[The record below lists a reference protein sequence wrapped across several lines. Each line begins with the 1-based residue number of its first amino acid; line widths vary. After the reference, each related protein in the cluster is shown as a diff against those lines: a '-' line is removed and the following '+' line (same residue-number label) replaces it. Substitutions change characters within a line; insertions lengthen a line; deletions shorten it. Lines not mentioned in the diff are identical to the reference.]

1 MSIAAFIKTSKTG
14 ISAILLFYV
23 IAIVCRITA
32 VYILPSISVDAQQT
46 IWLQLCEGVGPTLGA
61 LAVLLLF
68 KRKLYCSLFG
78 LSWLRS
84 MACIAIPVLLFLVFD
99 RTNGVKASLIFMG
112 CISYA
117 FLEEVGWRGY
127 LTGEFASLSRFKR
140 ILIIT
145 AFWFFWHINFPL
157 GISGVIF
164 FLILL
169 LASWGLD
176 QLARDTHSLMLCA
189 CLHGIFNLF
198 KHNNGLLDNW
208 ITITLLVLSIVSW
221 FLIWYLPFKKYGT

>member
-1 MSIAAFIKTSKTG
+1 MSIVSYIKTSKTG
-14 ISAILLFYV
+14 IYAILLFYV

-32 VYILPSISVDAQQT
+32 IYILPSIFVDAQQT
-46 IWLQLCEGVGPTLGA
+46 IWLQLCEGAGPALGA
-61 LAVLLLF
+61 LAVMFLF

-84 MACIAIPVLLFLVFD
+84 IACIAIPVFLFLVFD
-99 RTNGVKASLIFMG
+99 RENGTKASLIFIG
-112 CISYA
+112 CITYA
-117 FLEEVGWRGY
+117 LLEEVGWRGY
-127 LTGEFASLSRFKR
+127 LTGEFASLNQFKR

-157 GISGVIF
+157 GISGIIF

-198 KHNNGLLDNW
+198 KHNNGLLENR